1 MRKPQVLVEIRG
13 SSNVPVCFV
22 DGVEEVRAHDYDVDA
37 PSMLDKSWGTG
48 LRFWIARADSDT
60 VVCALEP
67 SCHQLVVLSVCFFE
81 VCLVDAEVTPYIWE
95 ECPASER
102 EEVV

>member
-13 SSNVPVCFV
+13 SSNVPVCFI

-37 PSMLDKSWGTG
+37 PSMLDKSWGAG

-60 VVCALEP
+60 VVYALDP
-67 SCHQLVVLSVCFFE
+67 SCHQLGVLSVCFFK
-81 VCLVDAEVTPYIWE
+81 VCIVDAEVTPYIWE
-95 ECPASER
+95 ERPASER